1 MRALVISRQKFP
13 APMEAFPATMQAF
26 AAWRERYR
34 QHLESFYFFTAGGG
48 GCGVVNAPDE
58 TVAQMFME
66 YPWGPYSEVELHP
79 VVDGDLA
86 LARWLDLLQQT
97 AGDASS

>member
-1 MRALVISRQKFP
+1 MRALIISRQKFP
-13 APMEAFPATMQAF
+13 AAPEVFPATMRAF
-26 AAWRERYR
+26 AEWRERYR
-34 QHLESFYFFTAGGG
+34 RELESFYFFTAGGG

-79 VVDGDLA
+79 VVDGDAA
-86 LARWLDLLQQT
+86 LAGWRALLEQA
-97 AGDASS
+97 AGDG